1 MRPACCSGT
10 YVIIMI
16 TSPLGPTVAPQ
27 VMFGLFTACTA
38 AYGYY
43 LWRHKKVVHK
53 VHMLMMAL
61 IFFKVWTVLSQ
72 ALMYHY
78 IEATGSADGWNI
90 AYYVFTFFRG
100 ILFFTVVVLIGTG
113 EGGRSWRVGG
123 LSHLV
128 GCQGYGDCFG
138 LGGTLVISSRLLP
151 PVRAKGTLLAS
162 RHTHTSCTA
171 WSHHVWIAQ

>member
-1 MRPACCSGT
+1 MQHLGTHVTLKLQQRLVRNYTASHLTVLMVVVKTKKVDAQRSFYVMRPPCCSRS

-16 TSPLGPTVAPQ
+16 TPPLGPTVAPQ

-123 LSHLV
+123 LSYLV
-128 GCQGYGDCFG
+128 GC
-138 LGGTLVISSRLLP
+138 
-151 PVRAKGTLLAS
+151 
-162 RHTHTSCTA
+162 
-171 WSHHVWIAQ
+171 